1 MFPYPWPR
9 GPGRRPPPTTSTP
22 SFYVLALNAPGA
34 PDAERR
40 LAAAFGAPTALEGL
54 QALRIRLGAPRA
66 LRDYGFDQSTI
77 GEAAAAI
84 LPAVPD
90 TNPVDVTTAD
100 LERLLRQ
107 AWEGADPG

>member
-1 MFPYPWPR
+1 MVLP
-9 GPGRRPPPTTSTP
+9 
-22 SFYVLALNAPGA
+22 YVLAFNGPGA

-40 LAAAFGAPTALEGL
+40 LARAFDAPTALEGL
-54 QALRIRLGAPRA
+54 QTLRLRLGAPRA
-66 LRDYGFDQSTI
+66 LRDYGFDESMVHD
-77 GEAAAAI
+77 AAAAI

-90 TNPVDVTTAD
+90 SNPVDVTTTD